1 MFVAFVHPD
10 HDGRAI
16 TNFMYLLKS
25 SGWVLSTTKCLFP
38 DFGDSIIGT
47 TSVIVGVHDSTQSC
61 VEPMLFWVPPSPQP
75 LPLAAFIWQPFNT
88 WEYSVLFAI
97 EDESF
102 GTDANNGIQAT
113 VPSALVLSSLPT
125 VLKPIYYLHTRDT
138 DTASIAGAAVLLLDS
153 LCPPFDGSPNTNMF
167 CCQFGVEF
175 NTEGHSHVRSFL
187 PFEFTSCFGLM
198 DSLCYRLSQHA
209 YWHALDAG
217 IPALTSAWI
226 FDHILECLM
235 AIRDSNT
242 KIFPPNQFAAP
253 ATHIQ
258 AFTSGVIA
266 T

>member
-1 MFVAFVHPD
+1 M
-10 HDGRAI
+10 
-16 TNFMYLLKS
+16 
-25 SGWVLSTTKCLFP
+25 
-38 DFGDSIIGT
+38 
-47 TSVIVGVHDSTQSC
+47 
-61 VEPMLFWVPPSPQP
+61 
-75 LPLAAFIWQPFNT
+75 
-88 WEYSVLFAI
+88 

-113 VPSALVLSSLPT
+113 VPSALVLSSLPIG
-125 VLKPIYYLHTRDT
+125 LKPIYYLHTRDT

-153 LCPPFDGSPNTNMF
+153 LCLPFDGSPITNIF
-167 CCQFGVEF
+167 CCRFGVEF

-187 PFEFTSCFGLM
+187 PFKFTSCFGLM
-198 DSLCYRLSQHA
+198 DLLRYHLSQHA

-226 FDHILECLM
+226 FDHIFERLM